1 MTSKKRSRNVIPETE
16 NLYRT
21 LLPQR
26 ERNAPIRR
34 PRSSY
39 LSRDAFSWLF
49 LCSLLSLHNFSMVAN
64 GLLNQAPP
72 LRVQRHHRHSPLKP
86 DFPLATASPFSA
98 RRLHCPNVG
107 SRRSGV
113 AVYDSET
120 QTEIAMP
127 TVVNSSTA
135 AHASTSTVNG
145 VNGLSHQQHTQH
157 STTETANGGTVVD
170 VHLEVHPIANGAT
183 HVAPFITSEAL
194 EDSPRPTDNGGYSHT
209 SMSKAKI
216 SAANKGKTP
225 WNKGKA
231 RSEEERAKIAS
242 GVRAKNRVR
251 FLEKLTG
258 MGLTEEEYEA
268 NKKEERRIKDAERR
282 LRRTEKGGYRP
293 TEETKQKISKIL
305 KEKYANGEVKP
316 RTIDPDKVR
325 RGFKH
330 TEETRAKISEALRKR
345 WAEDPEYRAT
355 MTEKV
360 ANANSDITVRQKI
373 SESLRKKWQEPEFRA
388 EMMEKMSNRKSK
400 TGLAHDQSHREKI
413 SAAMKSKWQD
423 EEYRQKAMDGI
434 AKRQEAMSKTRPLKP
449 RASPGSPVRASKTR
463 VPTAAAA
470 AVSAAAAVTA
480 AAEDESLSSSS
491 FQPPIR
497 GEGLQLVEPRTIP
510 REPKKRKG
518 RKKGTKNKP
527 KPAVTKTVKVAPK
540 QVVTD
545 SDGNQIPAESL
556 PSSGENDEDGD
567 ADADSSTGKKSSKKP
582 NGDVSRLREERR
594 DLYDL
599 LYGDEDEAPASAS
612 SNSNAMANLPLGDDN
627 LDEFDPYGLDDF

>member
-1 MTSKKRSRNVIPETE
+1 MTSKKRSRNVIPEAE
-16 NLYRT
+16 NLHRT

-26 ERNAPIRR
+26 ERNASILRR

-39 LSRDAFSWLF
+39 LSRDTLSCLF
-49 LCSLLSLHNFSMVAN
+49 LCSLLSLHNYSLVADA
-64 GLLNQAPP
+64 LLNRGPP
-72 LRVQRHHRHSPLKP
+72 LRVQRHHHQSPLKL
-86 DFPLATASPFSA
+86 DFALASPFSV
-98 RRLHCPNVG
+98 RHLDRPKIG

-127 TVVNSSTA
+127 TVSGSTA
-135 AHASTSTVNG
+135 AHAFTSVSG
-145 VNGLSHQQHTQH
+145 VNGLH
-157 STTETANGGTVVD
+157 STTETGDNVD
-170 VHLEVHPIANGAT
+170 VHPNAIGAT
-183 HVAPFITSEAL
+183 HIAPFFTTEVL

-216 SAANKGKTP
+216 SAGNKGKTP

-231 RSEEERAKIAS
+231 RSDEERAKIAS
-242 GVRAKNRVR
+242 GVRARNRVR

-258 MGLTEEEYEA
+258 LGVTEEEYEA
-268 NKKEERRIKDAERR
+268 NKKEERREKDAERR
-282 LRRTEKGGYRP
+282 SRRTEKGGYRP
-293 TEETKQKISKIL
+293 TEETRQKISKIL

-316 RTIDPDKVR
+316 RTMDPSKVR

-330 TEETRAKISEALRKR
+330 TDETRAKISDSLRKR

-360 ANANSDITVRQKI
+360 AAGNSDITIRQKI

-400 TGLAHDQSHREKI
+400 AGSAHDQSHREKI
-413 SAAMKSKWQD
+413 SAAIKSKWQD

-434 AKRQEAMSKTRPLKP
+434 AKRQDALSKTRPLKP
-449 RASPGSPVRASKTR
+449 RASPGAPVRASKTR
-463 VPTAAAA
+463 VPTVA
-470 AVSAAAAVTA
+470 AVRAAAVTA
-480 AAEDESLSSSS
+480 AAADDAPDFS
-491 FQPPIR
+491 FSPPIR

-510 REPKKRKG
+510 REPKKRRG

-545 SDGNQIPAESL
+545 SDGNQIPAIPSTGESDKD
-556 PSSGENDEDGD
+556 GEDDT
-567 ADADSSTGKKSSKKP
+567 DSSTGKKSTKKID
-582 NGDVSRLREERR
+582 GSVSRLREERR

>member
-1 MTSKKRSRNVIPETE
+1 MNSKKRSRNVIPEAE

-21 LLPQR
+21 LLPPR

-39 LSRDAFSWLF
+39 LSRDALSCLF
-49 LCSLLSLHNFSMVAN
+49 LCSLLSLQNVSLVAN
-64 GLLNQAPP
+64 ALLNPAPP
-72 LRVQRHHRHSPLKP
+72 LRVRRHQHHRQSPLQP
-86 DFPLATASPFSA
+86 HFFPASPLTT
-98 RRLHCPNVG
+98 RRLDCPSSIG

-113 AVYDSET
+113 TVYDSET
-120 QTEIAMP
+120 EIEITMP
-127 TVVNSSTA
+127 TVNGSTA
-135 AHASTSTVNG
+135 TAASASSVNG
-145 VNGLSHQQHTQH
+145 VNGLSHHEHQQHH
-157 STTETANGGTVVD
+157 NGNVD
-170 VHLEVHPIANGAT
+170 VHATANGAT
-183 HVAPFITSEAL
+183 HVPPFFTTELL
-194 EDSPRPTDNGGYSHT
+194 EDSPRPTDKGGYSHT
-209 SMSKAKI
+209 LASKAKI

-225 WNKGKA
+225 WNKGRA

-251 FLEKLTG
+251 FLQKLSD
-258 MGLTEEEYEA
+258 MGVTEEEYEA
-268 NKKEERRIKDAERR
+268 NKKEERREKDAERR
-282 LRRTEKGGYRP
+282 SRRTEKGGYRP
-293 TEETKQKISKIL
+293 TEETRQKISQIL

-316 RTIDPDKVR
+316 RTIDPSKVR

-360 ANANSDITVRQKI
+360 ASANADITVRQKI
-373 SESLRKKWQEPEFRA
+373 SASLRKKWQEPEFRA
-388 EMMEKMSNRKSK
+388 EMMEKMSNRKGK

-413 SAAMKSKWQD
+413 SAAMRAKWQD

-434 AKRQEAMSKTRPLKP
+434 AKRQEALSKTRPLKP
-449 RASPGSPVRASKTR
+449 RTSPGSPVRASKTR
-463 VPTAAAA
+463 VPKTPAVHAPAATAATEEND
-470 AVSAAAAVTA
+470 VG
-480 AAEDESLSSSS
+480 DPPS
-491 FQPPIR
+491 FSPFAPPVR

-527 KPAVTKTVKVAPK
+527 KPAVAKTVKVAPK

-545 SDGNQIPAESL
+545 SDGNQTPAEAL
-556 PSSGENDEDGD
+556 VSSGENGQDGE
-567 ADADSSTGKKSSKKP
+567 ADTESSTTGKKSSKKP
-582 NGDVSRLREERR
+582 NGSVSRLREERR

-612 SNSNAMANLPLGDDN
+612 TGSNSNSNVMANLPLGDDN